1 MSLVVDGLR
10 NSGGCRVVC
19 ILRFLIK
26 CGPRFSRPTT
36 YSHLE
41 IEQRTSH
48 IAAITSTKVSAN
60 LKAQKIG
67 IVLTSHCQS
76 PWVTRVVSGRAQGQ
90 LIAVRTYRVT
100 EILTNPRYA
109 FSRGFKQKGYI
120 PLSTYLKTYRVG
132 DIVDIVTNGAVQKG
146 GFDHTY

>member
-1 MSLVVDGLR
+1 VVY
-10 NSGGCRVVC
+10 

-36 YSHLE
+36 YSHRE
-41 IEQRTSH
+41 IKPQTSH
-48 IAAITSTKVSAN
+48 IAAITSTKVNSN
-60 LKAQKIG
+60 RNRQDIE
-67 IVLTSHCQS
+67 IVLTSHHQS
-76 PWVTRVVSGRAQGQ
+76 PWVTQEVSGRARGK
-90 LIAVRTYRVT
+90 LIPVGTYQVP

-109 FSRGFKQKGYI
+109 FSRGFKKKGYI

-146 GFDHTY
+146 EFHHIYRKTL